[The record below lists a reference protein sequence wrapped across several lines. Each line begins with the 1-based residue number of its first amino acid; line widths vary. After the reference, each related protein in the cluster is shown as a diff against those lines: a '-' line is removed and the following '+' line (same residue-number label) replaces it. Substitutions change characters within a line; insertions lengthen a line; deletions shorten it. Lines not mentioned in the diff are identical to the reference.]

1 MSSKKAT
8 LKVALFLIVLLACVF
23 AGCAQTHKTQTQTAQ
38 ANQTNQA
45 SEAQSGQEG
54 NLVVFHA
61 GSLTKPMQTFAEM
74 FEQKYGVKVYCEA
87 AGSAATIRKVIDLHR
102 KADVVASADYS
113 LIPKMMYPE
122 YANWTILF
130 ARNELVIVYT
140 NKSRYANEIS
150 SSNWYKIL
158 ERPDVRIGFS
168 NPNDDPC
175 GYRAQMVMEL
185 ASLYYHQPIYKKLV
199 EDNSNMKFVYENGTY
214 VLKMPPTTQLK
225 VNTSK
230 IKMRSMEMSLI
241 SLLQSGD
248 VDYVFLYKS
257 VAKQFGFRYLELPPQ
272 INLGDKKYESY
283 YAKVEVVLANGKA
296 VRGKPIVYG
305 LTIPKNAPHREL
317 AVKFVETILK
327 NPQVFKKLG
336 QDPITPALVDN
347 YNNLPDALKP
357 LVKPMS

>member
-1 MSSKKAT
+1 MSKAK
-8 LKVALFLIVLLACVF
+8 LALLCIVVLAVVI
-23 AGCAQTHKTQTQTAQ
+23 AGCTQTKTKVQMQTAVH
-38 ANQTNQA
+38 TN
-45 SEAQSGQEG
+45 ENRNTGQEK
-54 NLVVFHA
+54 LIVFHA
-61 GSLTKPMQTFAEM
+61 GSLTKPMQKFSRM
-74 FEQKYGVKVYCEA
+74 FEEKYGVRVYCEA
-87 AGSAATIRKVIDLHR
+87 AGSAATIRKVVDLHR

-113 LIPKMMYPE
+113 LIPKMMYPK

-130 ARNELVIVYT
+130 ARNEIVIVYT
-140 NKSRYANEIS
+140 NKSRYANEIN
-150 SSNWYKIL
+150 SSNWYRIL
-158 ERPDVRIGFS
+158 EKPDVRIGFS

-185 ASLYYHQPIYKKLV
+185 ASLYYHQPIYRKLV

-225 VNTSK
+225 INTSK

-257 VAKQFGFRYLELPPQ
+257 VAKQFGFRYVELPPQ
-272 INLGDKKYESY
+272 INLGEKKYAKD

-317 AVKFVETILK
+317 AVKFVEMILK
-327 NPQVFKKLG
+327 NPQVFKELG
-336 QDPITPALVDN
+336 QDPITPPLVDN
-347 YNNLPDALKP
+347 YSSLPNALKP
-357 LVKPMS
+357 LVRPMKGE